1 MPLVSL
7 EQRELLVS
15 LGLLV
20 LLGQQVEELERA
32 LALPQA
38 LLELPPL
45 IHSLK

>member
-7 EQRELLVS
+7 AQREQ
-15 LGLLV
+15 LV
-20 LLGQQVEELERA
+20 LLGQQVGLQVEELVRA
-32 LALPQA
+32 LVLPQA